1 MICPECHKETTQGKF
16 CGHCGN
22 MLPVSNDMDGVS
34 LSSMQDEKKETDHKE
49 NELEQKTFGNP
60 NDSNSKQIPDTGK
73 YFSQGYLNHC
83 KKVIRNPYDVSKN
96 AGSEFMVNG
105 LLNMAVFSLLTPLI
119 LYFCLKNIMEYFVN
133 LYSYYESTV
142 PIELPVDTLVIQ
154 PFFGLFILMVLIAV
168 CSYFC
173 IRFSCKTITLQ
184 EVLSHYGSLLI
195 PFTVIAFAGLLFAF
209 ISNTIAIVL
218 LGVCLIGA
226 LYLIPPL
233 LIVSYQ
239 DKAAEGSMDPAYA
252 SLLTYLFTWIFI
264 YFMTKLFFQGIVT
277 EIIENMHLF

>member
-16 CGHCGN
+16 CGHCGH
-22 MLPVSNDMDGVS
+22 MLPTSKDMDGVS

-49 NELEQKTFGNP
+49 NEPEQKQLS
-60 NDSNSKQIPDTGK
+60 DMGK

-83 KKVIRNPYDVSKN
+83 KKVLRNPYDVSKN
-96 AGSEFMVNG
+96 AGSEYMVNG
-105 LLNMAVFSLLTPLI
+105 LINLAVFSLLTPLI
-119 LYFCLKNIMEYFVN
+119 LYLCLKNIMEYFVN
-133 LYSYYESTV
+133 MYSYYESTV

-154 PFFGLFILMVLIAV
+154 PFFGLFILMLLIV
-168 CSYFC
+168 MCSYFF
-173 IRFSCKTITLQ
+173 IRFSSNTITMQ

-195 PFTVIAFAGLLFAF
+195 PFTVIAFAGLLFSF
-209 ISNTIAIVL
+209 ISNTLAVIL

-239 DKAAEGSMDPAYA
+239 DKAGEGRMDPAYA

-277 EIIENMHLF
+277 EIIENMQLF